1 MVDARLTEIP
11 PTFAATRDA
20 LHSVAEQIV
29 SPARAAATG
38 DEFSLA
44 VVAGGFGTPPL
55 PGGGCVRVDGLD
67 LVVEGEDGAERRAP
81 LTALSESAAAVGL
94 PSEGLS
100 DELLALDPAA
110 AALLASAF
118 ALADG
123 VLRAFYDEA
132 ISVAAP
138 TGNQLWPEHFDIA
151 IEHGEE
157 PAGKR
162 ATYGLSPGDAA
173 HSEPYF
179 YVAPWTAPSDLTV
192 WTAVGFTGAE
202 LNWAQLLAAE
212 DPCAAGLEFF
222 RQYRDALA
230 LQH

>member
-1 MVDARLTEIP
+1 MVDASLTEIP

-20 LHSVAEQIV
+20 LHFVAEQIV

-38 DEFSLA
+38 DEFSL
-44 VVAGGFGTPPL
+44 VVTAGGFGTPPL

-67 LVVEGEDGAERRAP
+67 LVVERDEGVEKRAP
-81 LTALSESAAAVGL
+81 LTTLSDGAAAVGL
-94 PSEGLS
+94 PSDGLS
-100 DELLALDPAA
+100 DEPLALDPAA
-110 AALLASAF
+110 AVLLASAF

-132 ISVAAP
+132 LPVAAP
-138 TGNQLWPEHFDIA
+138 TRNQLWPEHFDIA

-173 HSEPYF
+173 HSGPYF
-179 YVAPWTAPSDLTV
+179 YVAPWTAPSDLAV

-202 LNWAQLLAAE
+202 LNWAQLLVAE
-212 DPCAAGLEFF
+212 DPRATALEFF

-230 LQH
+230 LKH